1 MVKVSRQENYSYNEN
16 IPSSKELTMDFIL
29 AVLFV
34 LALPVL
40 IIMALTIPV
49 ILIMGIVKSI
59 FRKILS

>member
-1 MVKVSRQENYSYNEN
+1 
-16 IPSSKELTMDFIL
+16 MDFIL